1 MSRTGEK
8 FRYGLVAALCM
19 ATHNLV
25 MIAADRAGVAMPV
38 AVLLSFGLVLLLGFA
53 LHSRFT
59 FAVRGDLASLL
70 RYAAAMAA
78 NLPLTILLLWLLVD
92 LLAWPMVL
100 AAPVATIVLVVVN
113 YFASRWAIVSRA
125 RKGLPA

>member
-8 FRYGLVAALCM
+8 LRYGLVAATCM
-19 ATHNLV
+19 GAHNLV
-25 MIAADRAGVAMPV
+25 MIVADRVGVVMPL
-38 AVLLSFGLVLLLGFA
+38 AVLISFCLVVLLGFA

-78 NLPLTILLLWLLVD
+78 NLPLTILLLWLLAD
-92 LLAWPMVL
+92 LLCWPMAL

-113 YFASRWAIVSRA
+113 FFASRWAIVSRA
-125 RKGLPA
+125 RQGMPA